1 MKTSTQGCSGHSG
14 SGDEASEA
22 SSAEWGR
29 ERCDIQ
35 LCVSAGSGDSLW
47 PCGQRL
53 IRVLLG
59 R

>member
-1 MKTSTQGCSGHSG
+1 MKTSTKGRSGHSG
-14 SGDEASEA
+14 DETSEA

-29 ERCDIQ
+29 EGCDIQ
-35 LCVSAGSGDSLW
+35 LCVSAGSGDSPW

-53 IRVLLG
+53 ICVLLG